1 MYQIKQSEAT
11 AARRRIPVLLV
22 DITDGFTPETGVVT
36 PTINVSKNG
45 ATIAT
50 GAGSWTEIGNGQ
62 YYYELTAGEVDTL
75 GWIALNIE
83 KATVSRDYNAVVQ
96 VMAYDYAAATNLG
109 LTAIPN
115 VATGSAGAIPTT
127 GTGANQIQV
136 NGSGAISI
144 VNTVSGSVGSVTGA
158 VGSVTGNV
166 GGSVASVVGAV
177 GSVTGSVGS
186 VVGAVGSVTGNIG
199 GNLTGSVGSLT
210 ATAVQN
216 IWDDLTANNTVVGSI
231 GVLIGN
237 NLNAT
242 VSSRATDAGVWA
254 VGTRTLTAG
263 TNIVLAK
270 GTGITGFND
279 IAATDV
285 WAAAT
290 RTLSSGAN
298 IVLAKGAGITGF
310 NDISAQNVWDV
321 ATSGLTTVGSIGLKL
336 NTNVDTTI
344 SSRMATFTYTTP
356 PTVAQIATQVW
367 SEPIPGTFAVGSAG
381 AKLNAA
387 SSAGD
392 PWATALPGAYGAG
405 TAGNILGN
413 RLDAA
418 ITTRM
423 ATFTYTVPPTSAAIA
438 TQVWSEA
445 LPGTY
450 TSGQAGFKLNAAG
463 GAADPWSTA
472 LPGAYSAGSAGF
484 IIGNRLDAAVS
495 TRLASASYTAPPTTA
510 AIATQVWSEVLPGT
524 YTATQAG
531 FKLNAAGSSADPWST
546 SLPGAYTSG
555 TAGFIIGNRLDTNV
569 GSRMATFTLPT
580 NFSLLSI
587 SGTGGVTAGTVS
599 DKTGYSLSTSQTF
612 NTSGSIGSVV
622 GSVGSVSG
630 SIAGNVLGTVA
641 SVVGNVG
648 GNVVGSVGSVV
659 GSVGSVSNV
668 SNIWDYLTSSILTT
682 NSIGLL
688 LKTNVDAQIS
698 TRLAS
703 SSYTVSPTVAQ
714 IWQAALPGSFTLG
727 QAGYILGTNLD
738 ALISSRL
745 ASSSYS
751 AAPSASTIMSAIWNQ
766 VRATSNG
773 GGTPAVGTFGYFLDS
788 RVSTAGGSGG
798 GVIVKQGPFKLN
810 ATQDMGQNDILD
822 LVQNDARNIVL
833 EVIDE
838 VGEPI
843 PLSGAFIYTVN
854 VYDIGGTGAGTYTGT
869 VDYAN
874 GGQVSFDITTT
885 TTSVKGTYYIVLSI
899 DNGTI
904 ITKYGGLR
912 LEVR

>member
-22 DITDGFTPETGVVT
+22 DITDGFTPEVGVVT

-50 GAGSWTEIGNGQ
+50 GAGTWTEIGNGQ

-109 LTAIPN
+109 LTAIPA
-115 VATGSAGAIPTT
+115 VATGSLGAIPTT
-127 GTGANQIQV
+127 GTGANQISV
-136 NGSGAISI
+136 NGSGAIST

-186 VVGAVGSVTGNIG
+186 VVGAVGSVTGNIN
-199 GNLTGSVGSLT
+199 GNLVGSVGSLT

-216 IWDDLTANNTVVGSI
+216 IWDDLTSNNTVVGSI
-231 GVLIGN
+231 GLLIGT

-242 VSSRATDAGVWA
+242 ISSRATDATVWTNA
-254 VGTRTLTAG
+254 TRTLTAG

-298 IVLAKGAGITGF
+298 IVLAKGTGLTGL
-310 NDISAQNVWDV
+310 NDITSQSVWDV
-321 ATSGLTTVGSIGLKL
+321 ATSAITAVGSIGVQLK
-336 NTNVDTTI
+336 TNIDVATST
-344 SSRMATFTYTTP
+344 RMATFTYTTP
-356 PTVAQIATQVW
+356 PTVAQIADGVW
-367 SEPIPGTFAVGSAG
+367 DEALSGHLTAGSTGSA
-381 AKLNAA
+381 LNSA
-387 SSAGD
+387 SSSGD
-392 PWATALPGAYGAG
+392 PWNTILPGAYGAN

-418 ITTRM
+418 ITTR
-423 ATFTYTVPPTSAAIA
+423 
-438 TQVWSEA
+438 
-445 LPGTY
+445 
-450 TSGQAGFKLNAAG
+450 
-463 GAADPWSTA
+463 
-472 LPGAYSAGSAGF
+472 
-484 IIGNRLDAAVS
+484 
-495 TRLASASYTAPPTTA
+495 LASASYTTPPTSA

-531 FKLNAAGSSADPWST
+531 FKLNAAGSAADPWST
-546 SLPGAYTSG
+546 LLPSTYPAG
-555 TAGFIIGNRLDTNV
+555 TAGNIIGNRLDTNV

-612 NTSGSIGSVV
+612 NTTGSIGSVV
-622 GSVGSVSG
+622 GSVGSVAG

-641 SVVGNVG
+641 SVVGNLG

-659 GSVGSVSNV
+659 GSVGSVNNV
-668 SNIWDYLTSSILTT
+668 SNIWDYLTANILTT

-703 SSYTVSPTVAQ
+703 SSYSAAPTVAQ
-714 IWQAALPGSFTLG
+714 IWQQAVPSTFTIG
-727 QAGYILGTNLD
+727 QAGYVLGTNLD
-738 ALISSRL
+738 ATISSRL

-751 AAPSASTIMSAIWNQ
+751 AAPTTPQIMSAIWNQ
-766 VRATSNG
+766 VRNTANG
-773 GGTPAVGTFGYFLDS
+773 GSVPAVGTFGYYLDS
-788 RVSTAGGSGG
+788 RVSTAGGGGG

-838 VGEPI
+838 NNEPI
-843 PLSGAFIYTVN
+843 PLSGAFTYTVN
-854 VYDIGGTGAGTYTGT
+854 IYDIGGTGAGTYGGT

-874 GGQVSFDITTT
+874 GGQVSFDIATTT
-885 TTSVKGTYYIVLSI
+885 TATKGTYYIVLSI

>member
-36 PTINVSKNG
+36 PTINISKLG
-45 ATIAT
+45 AAAAA
-50 GAGSWTEIGNGQ
+50 GAGTWTEIGNGQ
-62 YYYELTAGEVDTL
+62 YYYEFTSGEVDTL
-75 GWIALNIE
+75 GWIAVNIE
-83 KATVSRDYNAVVQ
+83 KATVSRDYNAIVQ
-96 VMAYDYAAATNLG
+96 VMAYDYFAATNLG
-109 LTAIPN
+109 LTALPA
-115 VATGSAGAIPTT
+115 VATGSLGAIPTT
-127 GTGANQIQV
+127 GTGANQISV
-136 NGSGAISI
+136 NGSGAIST

-186 VVGAVGSVTGNIG
+186 VVGAVGSVTGNIN
-199 GNLTGSVGSLT
+199 GNLVGSVGSLT

-231 GVLIGN
+231 GLLIGT

-242 VSSRATDAGVWA
+242 ISSRATDATVWTNA
-254 VGTRTLTAG
+254 TRTLTAG

-270 GTGITGFND
+270 GTGLTGLND

-298 IVLAKGAGITGF
+298 IVLAKGTGITGF
-310 NDISAQNVWDV
+310 NDITSQSVWDV
-321 ATSGLTTVGSIGLKL
+321 ATSAITAVGSIGVQLK
-336 NTNVDTTI
+336 TNIDVAT

-356 PTVAQIATQVW
+356 PTVAQISTQVW
-367 SEPIPGTFAVGSAG
+367 TEPIPGTFAVGSAG

-392 PWATALPGAYGAG
+392 PWATAIPGSYAAG

-413 RLDAA
+413 RLDVVLSTRLASA
-418 ITTRM
+418 SYTT
-423 ATFTYTVPPTSAAIA
+423 PPTSAAIA

-495 TRLASASYTAPPTTA
+495 
-510 AIATQVWSEVLPGT
+510 
-524 YTATQAG
+524 
-531 FKLNAAGSSADPWST
+531 
-546 SLPGAYTSG
+546 
-555 TAGFIIGNRLDTNV
+555 
-569 GSRMATFTLPT
+569 SRMATFTLPT

-587 SGTGGVTAGTVS
+587 SGTGGVTAGTVL

-612 NTSGSIGSVV
+612 NTTGSIGSVV
-622 GSVGSVSG
+622 GSVGSVAG
-630 SIAGNVLGTVA
+630 SVAGNVNGTVA
-641 SVVGNVG
+641 SVVGNLG

-659 GSVGSVSNV
+659 GSVGSVGNI
-668 SNIWDYLTSSILTT
+668 SNIWDYLTGNILTT

-688 LKTNVDAQIS
+688 LKTNVD
-698 TRLAS
+698 T
-703 SSYTVSPTVAQ
+703 T
-714 IWQAALPGSFTLG
+714 
-727 QAGYILGTNLD
+727 
-738 ALISSRL
+738 ISSRL

-751 AAPSASTIMSAIWNQ
+751 AAPTVAQIWQQAVPGTFTLGQAGYVLGTNLDATVSSRLASSSYSAAPTTPQIMSAIWNQ
-766 VRATSNG
+766 VRATANG
-773 GGTPAVGTFGYFLDS
+773 GSIPAVGTFGYFLDS
-788 RVSTAGGSGG
+788 RVSTAGGGGGG

-838 VGEPI
+838 NQEPI

-854 VYDIGGTGAGTYTGT
+854 IYDIGGTGAGTYGGT

-874 GGQVSFDITTT
+874 GGQVSFDISTTT
-885 TTSVKGTYYIVLSI
+885 TATKGTYYIVLSI

>member
-45 ATIAT
+45 ATVAT
-50 GAGSWTEIGNGQ
+50 GAGTWTEIGNGQ
-62 YYYELTAGEVDTL
+62 YYYEFTAGEVDTL
-75 GWIALNIE
+75 GWIAVNIE

-109 LTAIPN
+109 LTAIPA

-136 NGSGAISI
+136 NGSGAIST
-144 VNTVSGSVGSVTGA
+144 VVSVSGS

-166 GGSVASVVGAV
+166 GGSVASVVGNV
-177 GSVTGSVGS
+177 GGSVGS

-199 GNLTGSVGSLT
+199 GNLVGSVGSLT

-231 GVLIGN
+231 GLLITN

-242 VSSRATDAGVWA
+242 VSSRATDAGVWTNA
-254 VGTRTLTAG
+254 TRTLT
-263 TNIVLAK
+263 
-270 GTGITGFND
+270 
-279 IAATDV
+279 
-285 WAAAT
+285 
-290 RTLSSGAN
+290 SGAN
-298 IVLAKGAGITGF
+298 IVLSKGTGITGF

-344 SSRMATFTYTTP
+344 SSRMATFTYTAP
-356 PTVAQIATQVW
+356 PTTAAIATQVW
-367 SEPIPGTFAVGSAG
+367 SEPIPGTFAAGSAG
-381 AKLNAA
+381 QKLNSA

-392 PWATALPGAYGAG
+392 PWNTALPGSYAAG

-413 RLDAA
+413 RLDVAVSS
-418 ITTRM
+418 RM
-423 ATFTYTVPPTSAAIA
+423 ATFTYTTPPTAAAIA
-438 TQVWSEA
+438 TQVWSE
-445 LPGTY
+445 T
-450 TSGQAGFKLNAAG
+450 
-463 GAADPWSTA
+463 
-472 LPGAYSAGSAGF
+472 
-484 IIGNRLDAAVS
+484 
-495 TRLASASYTAPPTTA
+495 
-510 AIATQVWSEVLPGT
+510 LPGT

-531 FKLNAAGSSADPWST
+531 FKLNAAGSAADPWAT

-555 TAGFIIGNRLDTNV
+555 TAGFIIGNRLDAAVSTRSTLTDIGV
-569 GSRMATFTLPT
+569 WTYATRALTDKA
-580 NFSLLSI
+580 NFSLAS
-587 SGTGGVTAGTVS
+587 
-599 DKTGYSLSTSQTF
+599 SQTF
-612 NTSGSIGSVV
+612 NMTGNITGSLS

-630 SIAGNVLGTVA
+630 NVGGSVASVSGSIGGNVNGTVA

-648 GNVVGSVGSVV
+648 GNVVGSVGSVSGAV
-659 GSVGSVSNV
+659 GSISNV
-668 SNIWDYLTSSILTT
+668 SSIWDHLTT
-682 NSIGLL
+682 NINTLNSIGLQ

-703 SSYTVSPTVAQ
+703 SSYTAAPTVNQ
-714 IWQAALPGSFTLG
+714 IWQATLPGSFTTG
-727 QAGYILGTNLD
+727 QAGFILGTNLD
-738 ALISSRL
+738 AQISSRL
-745 ASSSYS
+745 ASSSYT
-751 AAPSASTIMSAIWNQ
+751 APPSTTAIMQALWNQ
-766 VRATSNG
+766 TRATASPTG
-773 GGTPAVGTFGYFLDS
+773 GVPAVGTFGYFLDT
-788 RVSTAGGSGG
+788 RVSTGGGGGGGSA
-798 GVIVKQGPFKLN
+798 VIIKQGPFKLN
-810 ATQDMGQNDILD
+810 ATQDMGQNDVLD

-838 VGEPI
+838 NDEPI
-843 PLSGAFIYTVN
+843 PLSALYTYTVN
-854 VYDIGGTGAGTYTGT
+854 IYDIGGTGAGTYTGT

-885 TTSVKGTYYIVLSI
+885 TTATKGTYYVVLSI

>member
-22 DITDGFTPETGVVT
+22 DITDGFTPETGVLT

-50 GAGSWTEIGNGQ
+50 GAGTWTEIGNGQ
-62 YYYELTAGEVDTL
+62 YYYEFTAGEVDTL
-75 GWIALNIE
+75 GWIAVNVE
-83 KATVSRDYNAVVQ
+83 KATVSRDYNAVIQ
-96 VMAYDYAAATNLG
+96 VMAYDYAVATNLG
-109 LTAIPN
+109 LSALPA
-115 VATGSAGAIPTT
+115 VASGSAGAIPTT
-127 GTGANQIQV
+127 GTSANQIQV
-136 NGSGAISI
+136 NGSGAVS
-144 VNTVSGSVGSVTGA
+144 TVVSVS
-158 VGSVTGNV
+158 
-166 GGSVASVVGAV
+166 
-177 GSVTGSVGS
+177 GSVGS

-231 GVLIGN
+231 GLLIGT

-242 VSSRATDAGVWA
+242 ISSRATDATVWTNA
-254 VGTRTLTAG
+254 TRTLTAG

-270 GTGITGFND
+270 GT
-279 IAATDV
+279 
-285 WAAAT
+285 
-290 RTLSSGAN
+290 
-298 IVLAKGAGITGF
+298 GITGF

-356 PTVAQIATQVW
+356 PTSAAIATQIW
-367 SEPIPGTFAVGSAG
+367 SEPIPGSFAVGSAG

-392 PWATALPGAYGAG
+392 PWATAIPGAYGAG

-413 RLDAA
+413 RLDVAVSS
-418 ITTRM
+418 RM

-484 IIGNRLDAAVS
+484 IIGNRLD
-495 TRLASASYTAPPTTA
+495 
-510 AIATQVWSEVLPGT
+510 
-524 YTATQAG
+524 
-531 FKLNAAGSSADPWST
+531 
-546 SLPGAYTSG
+546 
-555 TAGFIIGNRLDTNV
+555 TNV
-569 GSRMATFTLPT
+569 GSRMATFTVPT

-612 NTSGSIGSVV
+612 NTTGSIGSVV
-622 GSVGSVSG
+622 GSVGSVAG
-630 SIAGNVLGTVA
+630 SVAGNVLGTVA
-641 SVVGNVG
+641 SVVGNLG

-659 GSVGSVSNV
+659 GSVGSVSNI
-668 SNIWDYLTSSILTT
+668 SNIWDYLTANILTT

-714 IWQAALPGSFTLG
+714 IWQQTVPSTFTIG

-738 ALISSRL
+738 ATVSSRL

-788 RVSTAGGSGG
+788 RVSTAGGGGG
-798 GVIVKQGPFKLN
+798 GVIIKQGPFKLN

-843 PLSGAFIYTVN
+843 PLSGAFTYTVN